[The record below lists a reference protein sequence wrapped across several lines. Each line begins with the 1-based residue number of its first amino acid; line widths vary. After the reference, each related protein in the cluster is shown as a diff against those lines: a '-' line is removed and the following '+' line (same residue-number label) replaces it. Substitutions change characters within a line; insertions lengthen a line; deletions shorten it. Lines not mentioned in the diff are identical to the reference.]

1 MFLATATE
9 VDAAA
14 SGGIN
19 FDPFDIFI
27 ILFTI
32 LAVFAVIRS
41 VQHKNKFAAGFS
53 TVVLLVFLFTDV
65 VMVLNWFGMLRD
77 VLAKFGL
84 A

>member
-1 MFLATATE
+1 MFLATA
-9 VDAAA
+9 VSAAE
-14 SGGIN
+14 SGGGIN

-53 TVVLLVFLFTDV
+53 MVVLLVFLFTDV
-65 VMVLNWFGMLRD
+65 VMVLNWFD
-77 VLAKFGL
+77 VLDDVLVALKL